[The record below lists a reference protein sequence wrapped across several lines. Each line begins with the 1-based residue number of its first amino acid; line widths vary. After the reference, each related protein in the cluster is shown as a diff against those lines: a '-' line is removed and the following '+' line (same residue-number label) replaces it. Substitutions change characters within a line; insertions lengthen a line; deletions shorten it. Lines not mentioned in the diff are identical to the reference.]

1 MATPPHYSNCRSIK
15 VLMFENIKSD
25 DLRQH
30 FSRFGDV
37 FRISQ
42 PYFNPHQTTL
52 SHGTYVTFKTSEA
65 ASAAYRDRNQKVE
78 GFRIQV
84 YRHSG
89 PIDSTQIPVQTSLIT
104 PEPNTVKVSMING
117 QLNKEELRLLFC
129 QYGDIIYLYVATD
142 GDPPHAY
149 INFNDPD
156 AAKRASINFHK
167 ESCQVHNGVSLLTRL
182 MPPKDSQATR
192 INRPI
197 TTQIPV
203 QTSPDPK
210 TVKVSMING
219 QLNKEELRLLFCP
232 YGEITSLHIV
242 TGGDPPHAYV
252 DFNDP
257 DAAKRASIKVHKQSC
272 SNGMSLLTRLMPPKD
287 SQATRMTRPITS
299 TQIPV
304 SVQTSPEP
312 KTVKVSML
320 NGQLNKEK
328 LCLLFCPYGEITSLH
343 VVTNGDPPHAYI
355 NFSDPEAA
363 KRASINFHKKS
374 CKRVSLLTRLMPPKD
389 SQATTATRP
398 ITSTQIPVSVQTNA
412 KCIQYP
418 PTWVLTPNVFKSEVY
433 RSSEEWNDIDCL
445 FHATMPQA
453 TLISIDRIENK
464 NIYDEYAHRMQKMQ
478 EKGKPLNEKKLFH
491 GSLKTPPV
499 KIYESD
505 EGFDFR
511 FSDGGLW
518 GKGAYFAVKASFS
531 NHFSYKDQ
539 NGHKQI
545 FLASVLTG
553 ETCLMDKEDKSLTMP
568 PLKPGSH
575 KRYDSVSAHHSGG
588 SDIFV
593 VYKLDMAYPTHLIT
607 YTLV

>member
-1 MATPPHYSNCRSIK
+1 MATLPHYSDCRSIK
-15 VLMFENIKSD
+15 VLMFGNIKSD
-25 DLRQH
+25 YLRQH
-30 FSRFGDV
+30 FSRFGEV
-37 FRISQ
+37 FCISQ
-42 PYFNPHQTTL
+42 PYFNPQQTTL

-104 PEPNTVKVSMING
+104 PEPNTVKVSMMSG
-117 QLNKEELRLLFC
+117 QLNKEELRLLFHP
-129 QYGDIIYLYVATD
+129 YGEIMSLRVVTD
-142 GDPPHAY
+142 GNPPYAY
-149 INFNDPD
+149 INF
-156 AAKRASINFHK
+156 I
-167 ESCQVHNGVSLLTRL
+167 
-182 MPPKDSQATR
+182 
-192 INRPI
+192 
-197 TTQIPV
+197 
-203 QTSPDPK
+203 
-210 TVKVSMING
+210 
-219 QLNKEELRLLFCP
+219 
-232 YGEITSLHIV
+232 
-242 TGGDPPHAYV
+242 
-252 DFNDP
+252 DP
-257 DAAKRASIKVHKQSC
+257 DAAKRASIKLHNKIHSGV
-272 SNGMSLLTRLMPPKD
+272 LLLARLH
-287 SQATRMTRPITS
+287 SQATRM
-299 TQIPV
+299 
-304 SVQTSPEP
+304 
-312 KTVKVSML
+312 
-320 NGQLNKEK
+320 
-328 LCLLFCPYGEITSLH
+328 
-343 VVTNGDPPHAYI
+343 
-355 NFSDPEAA
+355 AA
-363 KRASINFHKKS
+363 PRIVPAAAL
-374 CKRVSLLTRLMPPKD
+374 RTLPD
-389 SQATTATRP
+389 
-398 ITSTQIPVSVQTNA
+398 A

-418 PTWVLTPNVFKSEVY
+418 PTWALTPNVFKSEVY

-607 YTLV
+607 YTLP